1 MLEDLFQ
8 PMHLI
13 LVLAVVLIVFGPGK
27 LPEAGKALG
36 HAIRDFKKALNEVNG
51 DAKLP
56 ATTQQ
61 DADDVG
67 RNPSA

>member
-36 HAIRDFKKALNEVNG
+36 HAIRDFKKALNE
-51 DAKLP
+51 DPKLP
-56 ATTQQ
+56 ATTQ

-67 RNPSA
+67 KPPSA